1 MRVVYYWGTNNA
13 RREPQKGV
21 TMNEK
26 NEVRGGVWHRLRG
39 QARVLVRGRRGRE
52 AVACR
57 DRREACMVLRAIGPM
72 EFSQATSRETVIE
85 ILAAIRRG
93 IVARETAAIRA
104 TRSGAVMS

>member
-1 MRVVYYWGTNNA
+1 MD
-13 RREPQKGV
+13 
-21 TMNEK
+21 EK

-39 QARVLVRGRRGRE
+39 QARVLVRGRRNRE
-52 AVACR
+52 AVVCH